1 MKRLII
7 LLMATTV
14 GVALSQKLNLGVVDL
29 EKVKREYLDYRDA
42 LNQLRQYKLEKS
54 RVLDSL
60 RREIDSLK
68 RLYEE
73 QSPMLTEEGRLLLRR
88 KISDKE
94 QEFKKMA
101 MRIARD
107 IENRSKTLLEP
118 YVNRMYAVIDS
129 LAKKEKLDM
138 VVNISGNREVIL
150 YYRPDQ
156 DITDA
161 VISELNKTYASL
173 VGRVQ
178 IKYMSVFPFKLKIR
192 SAKTQEIAR
201 TMENIAREEI
211 RRYSQFNL
219 VPITPVLSMINPDNP
234 DLEKIKK
241 AVNVL
246 KLDAFVWGEVD
257 YKDDRLTF
265 TITLYD
271 SEGNPIFTRSD
282 KTSDKPEEWQP
293 IVRSYIK
300 DMLNRYKEQVERG
313 GK

>member
-1 MKRLII
+1 MNRFLAF
-7 LLMATTV
+7 LLVTSV

-29 EKVKREYLDYRDA
+29 EKVKKEYLDYRDA
-42 LNQLRQYKLEKS
+42 LNQLRQYKLERS

-68 RLYEE
+68 NLYEE
-73 QSPMLTEEGRLLLRR
+73 QSPMLTDEGRLLLRK
-88 KISDKE
+88 KISTKE
-94 QEFKKMA
+94 QEFKKLA
-101 MRIARD
+101 MKIAAD
-107 IENRSKTLLEP
+107 IEKKSKTLLEP
-118 YVNRMYAVIDS
+118 YINRMYAVIDS
-129 LAKKEKLDM
+129 LAKREKLDM

-150 YYRPDQ
+150 YYRPEQ

-173 VGRVQ
+173 VGKVR

-192 SAKTQEIAR
+192 SAKTREIAKAI
-201 TMENIAREEI
+201 ENMAREEI
-211 RRYSQFNL
+211 QRYSQFNL

-234 DLEKIKK
+234 DLNKIKK
-241 AVNVL
+241 AVDVL
-246 KLDAFVWGEVD
+246 KLDAFIWGEVD
-257 YKDDRLTF
+257 YKDDQLIF

-293 IVRSYIK
+293 IVRSYLK
-300 DMLNRYKEQVERG
+300 DMLNRYREQVEQGSR
-313 GK
+313 